1 MNPYSRSPGS
11 RRGLSNWLPNWLP
24 GVLLATLLLGAA
36 SPPLAADEIRV
47 AVASNFRQAMAAAAQ
62 RFEEDSGHE
71 VALIPG
77 STGKHYAQ
85 IRNGA
90 PYDAFFAADADKP
103 RRLEEERRIVPGSR
117 FTYAIG
123 QLVLWSVDPDLVDP
137 AGKVLK
143 SDRFR
148 HLAIANPGLAPY
160 GAAARSVLQALGLWD
175 ALTPK
180 LVRGEDIGQ
189 AFQFVFSGNAEL
201 GFVARSQL
209 EALGR
214 EFAGSSWQ
222 PPQALYPPIEQQA
235 VLLRDSPAGRA
246 FITFMQGEDVRAI
259 VRAYGYDSP

>member
-1 MNPYSRSPGS
+1 
-11 RRGLSNWLPNWLP
+11 
-24 GVLLATLLLGAA
+24 VLLATLLFGAA
-36 SPPLAADEIRV
+36 SPPLAADGIRV
-47 AVASNFRQAMAAAAQ
+47 AVASNFRQAMAAVAQ
-62 RFEEDSGHE
+62 RFDEDSGY
-71 VALIPG
+71 VVVLIPG

-90 PYDAFFAADADKP
+90 PYDAFFASDADKP

-123 QLVLWSVDPDLVDP
+123 QLVLWSADPALVDP
-137 AGKVLK
+137 AGEVLK
-143 SDRFR
+143 SDAFR

-189 AFQFVFSGNAEL
+189 AFQFVVSGNAEL

-209 EALGR
+209 EAPGR

-235 VLLRDSPAGRA
+235 VLLKDSPAGRA
-246 FITFMQGEDVRAI
+246 FMTFMRGEEARAI